1 MNICNKWSPIPEQ
14 RLLIPG
20 VAIKTPNI
28 YQKIKKKWS
37 IKEEEG
43 EKWNNKQKK
52 EQEVIITS
60 QQYDYKL

>member
-1 MNICNKWSPIPEQ
+1 MNICNEWSPIPEQ

-43 EKWNNKQKK
+43 VKWNNKQKK